1 MEQSTESWL
10 KLVKD
15 ELMLNEESFCD
26 NNNIVNF
33 YTRLPMWQVLEV
45 LFVKSS
51 LMLRSSLTPF
61 QQ

>member
-26 NNNIVNF
+26 NNNKVNF